1 MRLRV
6 NADGS
11 TVQVLPDGRTTPYA
25 PADANWLQGSTAD
38 LVRAARERLGL
49 SQAGFALRLR
59 LPVGTLRD
67 WEQGR
72 REPDAAAITLMR
84 LVAGAPQ
91 ALQRLTT
98 RFASPVEAARYLA
111 RFADAA
117 GAAQL
122 KNEIALV
129 LRHSPFDA
137 QALADAA
144 GDASPKLKLALA
156 ADRDGVRGG

>member
-1 MRLRV
+1 MKLRV
-6 NADGS
+6 TADGS
-11 TVQVLPDGRTTPYA
+11 TVRVLPDGRTEPYEPPGDGGFQG
-25 PADANWLQGSTAD
+25 PAAG

-84 LVAGAPQ
+84 LVAAAPQ

-98 RFASPVEAARYLA
+98 RFAEPAEAARYLA
-111 RFADAA
+111 RFAEAA

-137 QALADAA
+137 GALKDAA
-144 GDASPKLKLALA
+144 GDAAPKLKSALA
-156 ADRDGVRGG
+156 ADRGGVSG